1 MSEIRPIRAGE
12 TDEFLELLCKVFG
25 LDLKAARTIFY
36 QEPLFDLNR
45 KWALFD
51 QGRML
56 SILTTSPL
64 SFGWGR
70 AAGIAGVATIPEAR
84 GRGLAEKVMRKAMEA
99 SRAQGEEAFILFA
112 TDARLYE
119 KIGYK
124 VVDEVIRGEI
134 SASSPADEPR
144 ILEQAEV
151 REIYTKWAA
160 ESPDRMIRTERKWE
174 AWTWTLKHCEARL
187 GGYVCIEP
195 VLLRESILPLNVGP
209 WPVPKGTIFYG
220 MKRTAEVIGVPI
232 MSPRK
237 EMLVMTLG
245 FPQPPVMFM
254 TDQF

>member
-1 MSEIRPIRAGE
+1 MPEIRPIKATE
-12 TDEFLELLCKVFG
+12 TDEFLELLCSVFG
-25 LDLKAARTIFY
+25 LDVKAARRIFY
-36 QEPLFDLNR
+36 EEPLFELNR

-51 QGRML
+51 HGRMV

-64 SFGWGR
+64 AFGWGR

-84 GRGLAEKVMRKAMEA
+84 GKGLAEQLLRKAMEA
-99 SRAQGEEAFILFA
+99 TRQEGEDAFILFA
-112 TDARLYE
+112 TDPRLYE
-119 KIGYK
+119 KLGYR
-124 VVDEVIRGEI
+124 VIDEVIRGEI
-134 SASSPADEPR
+134 SASSPDDEPT

-151 REIYTKWAA
+151 REIYTRWAA

-195 VLLRESILPLNVGP
+195 VLLRESILPLHVGP

-220 MKRTAEVIGVPI
+220 MRRTAEVIGVPI
-232 MSPRK
+232 MNPRK
-237 EMLVMTLG
+237 ELLVMTHG